1 MVKAGKGHSLHQ
13 DAWNWG
19 ILEKKKEAIMTEARK
34 TSVEEV
40 KETNISFKCEILKK
54 DTKELIY
61 KTEIESQ
68 I

>member
-1 MVKAGKGHSLHQ
+1 ML
-13 DAWNWG
+13 G
-19 ILEKKKEAIMTEARK
+19 IEASWRKKKEAIMTEARK

-61 KTEIESQ
+61 KTDIESQ
-68 I
+68 M